1 VVERPCV
8 GNRCLYTLCYW
19 RLILDKMETGRGYL
33 GGPVEH
39 SEGKSGESA
48 VAILRFLSG
57 SPRLCRLR
65 TEGLVLII
73 KY

>member
-1 VVERPCV
+1 VFKHS
-8 GNRCLYTLCYW
+8 YYW
-19 RLILDKMETGRGYL
+19 ILIVHKMETGRGHL

-39 SEGKSGESA
+39 LDVKDGKS
-48 VAILRFLSG
+48 VVRILRFLCG

-65 TEGLVLII
+65 TEGLVPVS